1 MLFFFLKRK
10 MTIDEEG
17 SFLEKKKTKTYK
29 TNDQLRRHPSI
40 VSTTTSSN
48 HIIQKQQQ
56 QDSSSSATSFL
67 TPTHHHPNGNS
78 FRNPWPSAIQSTSS
92 SSSLSSILQLPT
104 LRISKIFKTDY
115 DDGDYDD
122 QSIRM
127 KIRLLFDLIFSNR
140 AGPNQ
145 FIGTRRFQSAPPFK
159 LKNLPR
165 INYCLRVCLKL
176 LTADSYKQQEMGG
189 WFEHLESNGFVSYE
203 AWDGAAGEGPAES
216 DPAE

>member
-1 MLFFFLKRK
+1 

-40 VSTTTSSN
+40 VLTTTSSN

-67 TPTHHHPNGNS
+67 TPTHHHPNCNS

-92 SSSLSSILQLPT
+92 SSSLSSIQLSRRIESDLEPIRKVESQLKRFYTNDKVKNDDHDNFQLPT

-176 LTADSYKQQEMGG
+176 LTADSYKQQ
-189 WFEHLESNGFVSYE
+189 LVNQINLL
-203 AWDGAAGEGPAES
+203 
-216 DPAE
+216 

>member
-1 MLFFFLKRK
+1 

-29 TNDQLRRHPSI
+29 TNNQLRRHPSI

-92 SSSLSSILQLPT
+92 SSSLSSI
-104 LRISKIFKTDY
+104 
-115 DDGDYDD
+115 
-122 QSIRM
+122 
-127 KIRLLFDLIFSNR
+127 
-140 AGPNQ
+140 
-145 FIGTRRFQSAPPFK
+145 
-159 LKNLPR
+159 
-165 INYCLRVCLKL
+165 CLKL
-176 LTADSYKQQEMGG
+176 SRRI
-189 WFEHLESNGFVSYE
+189 
-203 AWDGAAGEGPAES
+203 ES
-216 DPAE
+216 DLEPIRKVESQLKRFYTNDKVKNDDHVNCLIGTWIGHVSL